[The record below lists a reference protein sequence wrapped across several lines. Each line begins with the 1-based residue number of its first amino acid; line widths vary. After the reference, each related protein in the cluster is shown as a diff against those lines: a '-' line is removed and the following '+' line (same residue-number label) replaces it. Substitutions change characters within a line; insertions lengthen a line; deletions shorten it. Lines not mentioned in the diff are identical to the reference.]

1 MNPPFRSAAARH
13 RLVPAASRRKTA
25 LRCIAAFRPH
35 LPAAFHRTALLRNL
49 FASLLILLAAGCR
62 NRSAGESALPAAPQP
77 RHAELLFAGD
87 VMQHLPQIQAARRG
101 DGFDYEAV
109 FAAVRPYFEAADLA
123 VVNLETTFAAA
134 PPYRGYPCFRSP
146 AALAGTLRRCG
157 VDVVC
162 QANNHVLDD
171 GARGVRTTAAVLDSC
186 RLLRTGVYLDSLD
199 ERRRHPLLIE
209 RGGIRFGLLNYTYGT
224 NGLPTP
230 QGMRVAR
237 IDTAAILRD
246 LAGLAADSVDCSI
259 VCLHWGNEYERQPNR
274 GQRELARLLR
284 CHGADLVI
292 GSHPHVVQPV
302 EADSTYAVFY
312 SLGNFVSNQRRR
324 WCDGGLMARIR
335 VTKHPD
341 GRMRYR
347 AEAIPVWVAL
357 PGYRILPAPAADT
370 MQLGEAYRR
379 FRDDTEKLLGGRY
392 RFAESSD
399 E

>member
-1 MNPPFRSAAARH
+1 MNPPFRSAAAQH
-13 RLVPAASRRKTA
+13 RLAPAASRRKTA
-25 LRCIAAFRPH
+25 LRCIAASRPH
-35 LPAAFHRTALLRNL
+35 RPAAFRRTALLRNL
-49 FASLLILLAAGCR
+49 FASLLILLATGCR
-62 NRSAGESALPAAPQP
+62 DRSAGESALPAAPQP
-77 RHAELLFAGD
+77 RQAELLFAGD

-123 VVNLETTFAAA
+123 VVNLETTLAAA

-146 AALAGTLRRCG
+146 AALARTLRRCG

-162 QANNHVLDD
+162 PANNHVLDD
-171 GARGVRTTAAVLDSC
+171 GARGVRTTTAVLDSC
-186 RLLRTGVYLDSLD
+186 RLLRTGVYLDTLD
-199 ERRRHPLLIE
+199 ERGRHPLLIE

-341 GRMRYR
+341 GRMRYC